1 MGNSQ
6 GKPVDL
12 DGEVN
17 LNHFRLLRVV
27 GRGAFGKV
35 RIVERKDTG
44 LTFAL
49 KYIRKDEVVRSESVR
64 NIIRERRMLEHV
76 NHPFICNLRYSF
88 QDIEYM
94 YLVVDLMSG
103 GDLRFHIS
111 RKTFTEAAV
120 RFWIAELGCALR
132 YIHGQNIIHRDVKP
146 DNVLLDADGHVHL
159 TDFNV
164 ASDIVP
170 GRTLTSKSGTLAYL
184 APEVYAGKG
193 YDVRA
198 DWWSL
203 GVLFYECI
211 YNKRPFEGNS
221 EQSLSQTIQ
230 AANPRFPVTQPPVQL
245 SCMYAIKDALEFNPD
260 KRLGHTWE
268 SFIYHEF
275 FSGIDF
281 DALERKQVEPVFVP
295 SSEKTNF
302 DATYD
307 LEELLLE
314 EAPLEARARRQKPR
328 EKLKDDATEKEIREE
343 ELYRMIETDFRPFDY
358 TLAAYKKIT
367 EGQAETPDGQPTP
380 VTDENARPAQA
391 LTTDE
396 ATQMTSHAP
405 SHAHSHSQ
413 AVQTHYPNGSHSS
426 FQHSNAPN
434 GQVAHNPNIPERSN
448 SMPKSSERNVP
459 ERSNSMPKNTERNV
473 PERSNSIPKN
483 PERSNSIQS
492 AHSHSHAYNAYDS
505 QRAAVGPRPTS
516 SHRPG
521 RSGGVPA
528 SRPPPLPPYPQ
539 SYTTPVRQGR
549 GNGSSSLMVG
559 SPTGGVQVTLD
570 GGGSWSDL
578 ARQDATLPTD
588 AAAALGG
595 GAGGKDSGGGGI
607 FGLFRGKKGR
617 GSSPKPKER
626 GVLGKEGARVVV
638 G

>member
-1 MGNSQ
+1 M
-6 GKPVDL
+6 
-12 DGEVN
+12 
-17 LNHFRLLRVV
+17 
-27 GRGAFGKV
+27 
-35 RIVERKDTG
+35 
-44 LTFAL
+44 LT
-49 KYIRKDEVVRSESVR
+49 
-64 NIIRERRMLEHV
+64 
-76 NHPFICNLRYSF
+76 
-88 QDIEYM
+88 
-94 YLVVDLMSG
+94 
-103 GDLRFHIS
+103 
-111 RKTFTEAAV
+111 
-120 RFWIAELGCALR
+120 
-132 YIHGQNIIHRDVKP
+132 
-146 DNVLLDADGHVHL
+146 
-159 TDFNV
+159 
-164 ASDIVP
+164 
-170 GRTLTSKSGTLAYL
+170 
-184 APEVYAGKG
+184 
-193 YDVRA
+193 
-198 DWWSL
+198 
-203 GVLFYECI
+203 
-211 YNKRPFEGNS
+211 
-221 EQSLSQTIQ
+221 
-230 AANPRFPVTQPPVQL
+230 NPR
-245 SCMYAIKDALEFNPD
+245 
-260 KRLGHTWE
+260 
-268 SFIYHEF
+268 
-275 FSGIDF
+275 
-281 DALERKQVEPVFVP
+281 
-295 SSEKTNF
+295 
-302 DATYD
+302 
-307 LEELLLE
+307 
-314 EAPLEARARRQKPR
+314 
-328 EKLKDDATEKEIREE
+328 
-343 ELYRMIETDFRPFDY
+343 
-358 TLAAYKKIT
+358 IT

>member
-6 GKPVDL
+6 GKPIDL

-35 RIVERKDTG
+35 RIVERKDTN
-44 LTFAL
+44 LSFAL

-111 RKTFTEAAV
+111 RKTFTEEAV

-132 YIHGQNIIHRDVKP
+132 YIHSQNIIHRDVKP

-159 TDFNV
+159 TDFGHQKNV

-170 GRTLTSKSGTLAYL
+170 NKVLSSKSGTLAYL

-211 YNKRPFEGNS
+211 YNKRPFDGNS
-221 EQSLSQTIQ
+221 ESTLSQQIQ
-230 AANPRFPVTQPPVQL
+230 LANPKYPITSPPVSL
-245 SCMYAIKDALEFNPD
+245 PCLYAIRDALDPNRD
-260 KRLGHTWE
+260 KRMGSTWE
-268 SFIYHEF
+268 SFTKHEF
-275 FSGIDF
+275 FMMIDF
-281 DALERKQVEPVFVP
+281 EALERKQIEPVFVP
-295 SSEKTNF
+295 AADKTNF

-328 EKLKDDATEKEIREE
+328 ERLKEDASEKEIRED
-343 ELYRMIETDFRPFDY
+343 ELYRMIENEFRPFDY

-367 EGQAETPDGQPTP
+367 GQDEGAGFPNGDLANSPLSNQP
-380 VTDENARPAQA
+380 QA

-396 ATQMTSHAP
+396 ATPMSTNGGAPRAAPPPVPLRKSLSLERRPGSSHRSIP
-405 SHAHSHSQ
+405 GRPVSKPPPIP
-413 AVQTHYPNGSHSS
+413 HYPSEY
-426 FQHSNAPN
+426 SN
-434 GQVAHNPNIPERSN
+434 
-448 SMPKSSERNVP
+448 
-459 ERSNSMPKNTERNV
+459 
-473 PERSNSIPKN
+473 
-483 PERSNSIQS
+483 
-492 AHSHSHAYNAYDS
+492 
-505 QRAAVGPRPTS
+505 QRAAAPSAGKRVT
-516 SHRPG
+516 
-521 RSGGVPA
+521 
-528 SRPPPLPPYPQ
+528 
-539 SYTTPVRQGR
+539 
-549 GNGSSSLMVG
+549 
-559 SPTGGVQVTLD
+559 SPTGGMQVTLD
-570 GGGSWSDL
+570 GGGSWSEL

-588 AAAALGG
+588 ANAVS
-595 GAGGKDSGGGGI
+595 DSKAESSSGV
-607 FGLFRGKKGR
+607 FSFLRGKKGR
-617 GSSPKPKER
+617 GHSPKPKER
-626 GVLGKEGARVVV
+626 GVLGKEGARQVI

>member
-12 DGEVN
+12 NGEVN

-44 LTFAL
+44 LSFAL

-111 RKTFTEAAV
+111 RKTFTEQAV

-132 YIHGQNIIHRDVKP
+132 YIHDQGIIHRDVKP

-164 ASDIVP
+164 ASDVVP
-170 GRTLTSKSGTLAYL
+170 GKVLTSKSGTLAYL
-184 APEVYAGKG
+184 APEVYRGKG

-221 EQSLSQTIQ
+221 ESTLTNVIL
-230 AANPRFPVTQPPVQL
+230 AANPKYPRTQPPVSTPCVQ
-245 SCMYAIKDALEFNPD
+245 AIRHALEPD
-260 KRLGHTWE
+260 PDRRMGRSWQ
-268 SFIYHEF
+268 SFIEDPF
-275 FSGIDF
+275 FSRIDF
-281 DALERKQVEPVFVP
+281 RSLARKEIEPEFVP
-295 SSEKTNF
+295 SADKTNF

-343 ELYRMIETDFRPFDY
+343 ELYRTIERDFRPFDY
-358 TLAAYKKIT
+358 TLAAYQKIT
-367 EGQAETPDGQPTP
+367 STLDEDEPQPEVPIGQASSEP
-380 VTDENARPAQA
+380 QA
-391 LTTDE
+391 LTTNE
-396 ATQMTSHAP
+396 ATIAP
-405 SHAHSHSQ
+405 P
-413 AVQTHYPNGSHSS
+413 VNGATRSR
-426 FQHSNAPN
+426 
-434 GQVAHNPNIPERSN
+434 QVE
-448 SMPKSSERNVP
+448 
-459 ERSNSMPKNTERNV
+459 
-473 PERSNSIPKN
+473 
-483 PERSNSIQS
+483 
-492 AHSHSHAYNAYDS
+492 
-505 QRAAVGPRPTS
+505 RPTLATYHTRGPS
-516 SHRPG
+516 NG
-521 RSGGVPA
+521 RMSGVQM
-528 SRPPPLPPYPQ
+528 R
-539 SYTTPVRQGR
+539 
-549 GNGSSSLMVG
+549 
-559 SPTGGVQVTLD
+559 SPTGEGISVTLGD
-570 GGGSWSDL
+570 AGSWSDL
-578 ARQDATLPTD
+578 ARRDATLPTD
-588 AAAALGG
+588 ANTAAD
-595 GAGGKDSGGGGI
+595 GKKDEGFVSR
-607 FGLFRGKKGR
+607 LLRGKR
-617 GSSPKPKER
+617 GHSPKPKER
-626 GVLGKEGARVVV
+626 GVLGKEGARQVI

>member
-12 DGEVN
+12 NGEAFLGRIGRNRVNAIFANCSVKSLPMLICRLHLSTVN

-44 LTFAL
+44 LSFAL

-111 RKTFTEAAV
+111 RKTFTEDA
-120 RFWIAELGCALR
+120 G
-132 YIHGQNIIHRDVKP
+132 IIHRDVKP

-164 ASDIVP
+164 ASDIIA
-170 GRTLTSKSGTLAYL
+170 GKMLTSKSGTLAYL
-184 APEVYAGKG
+184 APEVYGGRG

-221 EQSLSQTIQ
+221 ETSLTNVILH
-230 AANPRFPVTQPPVQL
+230 AVAKFPITQPAVSSNCVQ
-245 SCMYAIKDALEFNPD
+245 AIRRALEPNPD
-260 KRLGHTWE
+260 IRLGHTWQN
-268 SFIYHEF
+268 FIEDPF
-275 FSGIDF
+275 FAMIDF
-281 DALERKQVEPVFVP
+281 EMLEAKQIEPVFVP
-295 SSEKTNF
+295 SADKTNF

-328 EKLKDDATEKEIREE
+328 ERLKDDATEKEIREE
-343 ELYRMIETDFRPFDY
+343 ELYRTIERDFHSFDY
-358 TLAAYKKIT
+358 TVAAYKKIT
-367 EGQAETPDGQPTP
+367 ASQGEGSNPAIPIGQASSIP
-380 VTDENARPAQA
+380 QA
-391 LTTDE
+391 LTTND
-396 ATQMTSHAP
+396 A
-405 SHAHSHSQ
+405 
-413 AVQTHYPNGSHSS
+413 
-426 FQHSNAPN
+426 
-434 GQVAHNPNIPERSN
+434 
-448 SMPKSSERNVP
+448 
-459 ERSNSMPKNTERNV
+459 
-473 PERSNSIPKN
+473 
-483 PERSNSIQS
+483 
-492 AHSHSHAYNAYDS
+492 
-505 QRAAVGPRPTS
+505 RAA
-516 SHRPG
+516 
-521 RSGGVPA
+521 
-528 SRPPPLPPYPQ
+528 PPPTNGNYQTSTLSSDPRARSLSQGGRLVRNTTGPQPQPSQHMPPNYKGAQQ
-539 SYTTPVRQGR
+539 SGLVQ
-549 GNGSSSLMVG
+549 
-559 SPTGGVQVTLD
+559 SPTGGMSFTLE
-570 GGGSWSDL
+570 GTGSWSDL
-578 ARQDATLPTD
+578 ARRDNTLPTD
-588 AAAALGG
+588 ANALGDDK
-595 GAGGKDSGGGGI
+595 AGGSGGM
-607 FGLFRGKKGR
+607 FGFLGRKRRGY
-617 GSSPKPKER
+617 SPKPKER
-626 GVLGKEGARVVV
+626 GVLGKEGARQII

>member
-1 MGNSQ
+1 MGNGQ

-12 DGEVN
+12 TGETN

-35 RIVERKDTG
+35 RIVERKDTN
-44 LTFAL
+44 LAFAL
-49 KYIRKDEVVRSESVR
+49 KYIRKDEVVKSESVR

-111 RKTFTEAAV
+111 RKTFTEEAV

-132 YIHGQNIIHRDVKP
+132 YVHSQNIIHRDVKP
-146 DNVLLDADGHVHL
+146 DNVLLDAEGHVHL

-170 GRTLTSKSGTLAYL
+170 GRIMTSKSGTLAYL
-184 APEVYAGKG
+184 APEVYSGKG
-193 YDVRA
+193 YDIRA

-221 EQSLSQTIQ
+221 ENSLSQQ
-230 AANPRFPVTQPPVQL
+230 VQFSQPKYPVTQPPVSL
-245 SCMYAIKDALEFNPD
+245 TCLYAIRAALEPNPNN
-260 KRLGHTWE
+260 RLGSTWE
-268 SFIYHEF
+268 SFIYNDF
-275 FSGIDF
+275 FKTINF
-281 DALERKQVEPVFVP
+281 DLLEQKRIEPIFVP
-295 SSEKTNF
+295 SSDKTNF

-328 EKLKDDATEKEIREE
+328 ERLKEDATDQEIRED

-358 TLAAYKKIT
+358 NIAAYQKLTAIHG
-367 EGQAETPDGQPTP
+367 EDVDPA
-380 VTDENARPAQA
+380 AIAAQA

-396 ATQMTSHAP
+396 ATQMNEPPPETYPAP
-405 SHAHSHSQ
+405 PVEPAVSADGRMPPQGQQ
-413 AVQTHYPNGSHSS
+413 AAYPG
-426 FQHSNAPN
+426 QPQYAP
-434 GQVAHNPNIPERSN
+434 
-448 SMPKSSERNVP
+448 
-459 ERSNSMPKNTERNV
+459 
-473 PERSNSIPKN
+473 
-483 PERSNSIQS
+483 
-492 AHSHSHAYNAYDS
+492 
-505 QRAAVGPRPTS
+505 
-516 SHRPG
+516 
-521 RSGGVPA
+521 
-528 SRPPPLPPYPQ
+528 RPPPM
-539 SYTTPVRQGR
+539 SKRVT
-549 GNGSSSLMVG
+549 

-578 ARQDATLPTD
+578 ARQDATLPKD
-588 AAAALGG
+588 AATAAEAKNEG
-595 GAGGKDSGGGGI
+595 SGGM
-607 FGLFRGKKGR
+607 FGFLRNKKGR
-617 GSSPKPKER
+617 NNSPKPKER
-626 GVLGKEGARVVV
+626 GVLGKEGARVVIS
-638 G
+638 

>member
-44 LTFAL
+44 LSFAL

-111 RKTFTEAAV
+111 RKTFTEDAV

-132 YIHGQNIIHRDVKP
+132 YVHRQGIIHRDVKP

-164 ASDIVP
+164 ASDIIP
-170 GRTLTSKSGTLAYL
+170 GKVLTSKSGTLAYL
-184 APEVYAGKG
+184 APEVYAGHG

-221 EQSLSQTIQ
+221 ESSLSTVIQ
-230 AANPRFPVTQPPVQL
+230 AGKPKFPVTNPPVSYL
-245 SCMYAIKDALEFNPD
+245 CLYAIKDALELDPN
-260 KRLGHTWE
+260 KRMGSTWE
-268 SFIYHEF
+268 SFTKHEF
-275 FSGIDF
+275 FAVIDF
-281 DALERKQVEPVFVP
+281 EALERKEIEPVFIP

-328 EKLKDDATEKEIREE
+328 ERLKDDATDKEIRED

-358 TLAAYKKIT
+358 TVAAYKKIAAQ
-367 EGQAETPDGQPTP
+367 GGAQLNGA
-380 VTDENARPAQA
+380 DENAQPQA
-391 LTTDE
+391 FTTE
-396 ATQMTSHAP
+396 GAVAAP
-405 SHAHSHSQ
+405 
-413 AVQTHYPNGSHSS
+413 VKPGPNGTTQS
-426 FQHSNAPN
+426 QHRGS
-434 GQVAHNPNIPERSN
+434 PE
-448 SMPKSSERNVP
+448 
-459 ERSNSMPKNTERNV
+459 
-473 PERSNSIPKN
+473 
-483 PERSNSIQS
+483 
-492 AHSHSHAYNAYDS
+492 
-505 QRAAVGPRPTS
+505 TS
-516 SHRPG
+516 STHEPGTSPSSTSKMQRPS
-521 RSGGVPA
+521 SGHQRRGPPG
-528 SRPPPLPPYPQ
+528 RPPPLPPYPQ
-539 SYTTPVRQGR
+539 SYT
-549 GNGSSSLMVG
+549 NSSSPRSGRSGAPGMVVN

-570 GGGSWSDL
+570 GAGSWSDL
-578 ARQDATLPTD
+578 ARQDATLPAD
-588 AAAALGG
+588 AAGVNNELG
-595 GAGGKDSGGGGI
+595 AKPEASGGV
-607 FGLFRGKKGR
+607 FGFLNRKKGR
-617 GSSPKPKER
+617 GHSPKPKER
-626 GVLGKEGARVVV
+626 GVLGKEGARVVI

>member
-6 GKPVDL
+6 GKPIDL

-35 RIVERKDTG
+35 RIVERKDTN
-44 LTFAL
+44 LSFAL

-111 RKTFTEAAV
+111 RKTFTEDAV

-132 YIHGQNIIHRDVKP
+132 YIHSQNIIHRDVKP

-164 ASDIVP
+164 ASDIIP
-170 GRTLTSKSGTLAYL
+170 GKVLSSKSGTLAYL

-211 YNKRPFEGNS
+211 YNKRPFDGNS
-221 EQSLSQTIQ
+221 ESTLSQQIQ
-230 AANPRFPVTQPPVQL
+230 LANPKYPITSPPVSL
-245 SCMYAIKDALEFNPD
+245 PCLYAIRDALDVNRD
-260 KRLGHTWE
+260 KRMGSTWE
-268 SFIYHEF
+268 SFTKHEF
-275 FSGIDF
+275 FMMIDF
-281 DALERKQVEPVFVP
+281 EALERKEIEPVFVP
-295 SSEKTNF
+295 AADKTNF

-328 EKLKDDATEKEIREE
+328 ERLKEDASDKEIRED
-343 ELYRMIETDFRPFDY
+343 ELYRMIENEFRPFDY
-358 TLAAYKKIT
+358 TLAAYKKYGPAPSFPSAPRTDTFRIT
-367 EGQAETPDGQPTP
+367 GQVDESGYVNGDMVMMNQP
-380 VTDENARPAQA
+380 QA

-396 ATQMTSHAP
+396 ATPVAMAT
-405 SHAHSHSQ
+405 
-413 AVQTHYPNGSHSS
+413 NGGSS
-426 FQHSNAPN
+426 
-434 GQVAHNPNIPERSN
+434 
-448 SMPKSSERNVP
+448 K
-459 ERSNSMPKNTERNV
+459 
-473 PERSNSIPKN
+473 
-483 PERSNSIQS
+483 
-492 AHSHSHAYNAYDS
+492 
-505 QRAAVGPRPTS
+505 AAQPPGPIRK
-516 SHRPG
+516 
-521 RSGGVPA
+521 
-528 SRPPPLPPYPQ
+528 
-539 SYTTPVRQGR
+539 
-549 GNGSSSLMVG
+549 SSSLEKAPGSGQAGVPRRPISKPPPIPHYPSQYSTQKSMPPGAGQRVT
-559 SPTGGVQVTLD
+559 SPTGGMQVTLD

-588 AAAALGG
+588 ANTISES
-595 GAGGKDSGGGGI
+595 KSESSGGV
-607 FGLFRGKKGR
+607 FGFLRGKKGR
-617 GSSPKPKER
+617 GHSPKPKER
-626 GVLGKEGARVVV
+626 GVLGKEGARQVI